1 MSAECLL
8 LEEGFSVNHG
18 RGTELGKNKLQ
29 MITTEKIL
37 I

>member
-8 LEEGFSVNHG
+8 LEESFSVNHG